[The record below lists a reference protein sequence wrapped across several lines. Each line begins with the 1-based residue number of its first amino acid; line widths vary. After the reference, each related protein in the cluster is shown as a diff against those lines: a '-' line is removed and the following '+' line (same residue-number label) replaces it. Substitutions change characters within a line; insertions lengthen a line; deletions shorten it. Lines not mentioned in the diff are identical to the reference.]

1 MQKREIRLV
10 AAIDVGSNYLSMSVA
25 EVSSEG
31 NIHFVE
37 DLIKPTNIG
46 MDTFTEGRV
55 AVDTIHET
63 CSTLRGFAQLMK
75 EYRIKK
81 HYRAVSTSGIRET
94 ENREYILE
102 QIRLQTGLDVEIINN
117 AQERFLTYKALR
129 NHLQCAELINSNT
142 TMIVNIRSG
151 GVEISIY
158 DAGNLKFTE
167 YIKLGSLRLRETLS
181 DLETMTIDF
190 PGVMEE
196 FIESKIYLLKSTIK
210 KLNIK
215 YFIGLGG
222 QELNQIYRL
231 CCDSRST
238 EGGSNFIARSV
249 LSELYKKMRGMSN
262 DQIMDTYDVSKK
274 EAETLLPSLILL
286 HSFIKMTDAEGIS
299 APMISLR
306 QGIIFDLADNLFK
319 TPGREDAINDII
331 SSVWYFAEKY
341 GVEKKHASCVEQTAL
356 SIFDQTRKLHRLG
369 KRDRLYLQV
378 AAILHD
384 SGNYSGFSDHEWHSY
399 NNIRIC
405 NIMGLS
411 DNELNLI
418 ANVARYHGYEIPSH
432 VDESY
437 IALRSKNR
445 ITISK
450 LAAILKLAES
460 LDISHNQRIRN
471 VEVQTTRDRVVFY
484 LYTNHDT
491 LLEEWDFMNHA
502 QFFEE
507 VMGMQPLL
515 KRKRAI

>member
-1 MQKREIRLV
+1 MQKRDVRLV

-25 EVSSEG
+25 EVNSEG
-31 NIHFVE
+31 NVYVVE
-37 DLIKPTNIG
+37 DLIKPTDIG
-46 MDTFTEGRV
+46 KDTFADGRV

-75 EYRIKK
+75 DYRIKK

-129 NHLQCAELINSNT
+129 NHLQGAELINSHP

-190 PGVMEE
+190 PRVMEE
-196 FIESKIYLLKSTIK
+196 FIESKIYLLKSTTK

-222 QELNQIYRL
+222 QELNKIYRL
-231 CCDSRST
+231 CCDSGST
-238 EGGSNFIARSV
+238 GDGSNFISRSS

-262 DQIMDTYDVSKK
+262 DQIMDTYDVSRK
-274 EAETLLPSLILL
+274 ETETLLPSLILL
-286 HSFIKMTDAEGIS
+286 HSFIKMTEAEGMS

-306 QGIIFDLADNLFK
+306 QGIIFDLADDLFK
-319 TPGREDAINDII
+319 TPGREGSINDII
-331 SSVWYFAEKY
+331 SSVWYIAEKY
-341 GVEKKHASCVEQTAL
+341 GVDKKHASCVEQTAL
-356 SIFDQTRKLHRLG
+356 SIFDQTWKLHRLG
-369 KRDRLYLQV
+369 ERDRLYLQV

-384 SGNYSGFSDHEWHSY
+384 SGNYVSFSDHEQHSY
-399 NNIRIC
+399 NNIRSC

-411 DNELNLI
+411 DSELNLV
-418 ANVARYHGYEIPSH
+418 ANVAKYHAYEIPSH
-432 VDESY
+432 DDENY
-437 IALRSKNR
+437 MALRSKNR
-445 ITISK
+445 IIISK
-450 LAAILKLAES
+450 LAVILKLAES
-460 LDISHNQRIRN
+460 LDISHSQKIRN
-471 VEVQTTRDRVVFY
+471 VEVQTTHDRVVFN
-484 LYTNHDT
+484 LCTNHDT

-507 VMGMQPLL
+507 VMGIQPLL
-515 KRKRAI
+515 KRKGAI